1 MDVELMI
8 TILDRI
14 ELYDV
19 MKFYEKNKIIPVITM
34 LGRGTA
40 TQKQLR
46 ILGLDNTQ
54 KALIAGVISGG
65 ETHDFF
71 SKAKRELMID
81 IPGNGVMMSVP
92 LKSVGGGKTLSYITN
107 ERKPDKEV
115 PKMEFK
121 HELIVVVANS
131 GYTDDV
137 MDVARQAGAGGG
149 TVIHAKGTGA
159 KLANKFFGVS
169 LAEEKEVMFI
179 AETCTKKTT
188 IMKSIA
194 EKVGP
199 TTPAGAIC
207 FSLPI
212 TEIAGIRMLED

>member
-1 MDVELMI
+1 MDIGLMV

-19 MKFYEKNKIIPVITM
+19 MKFYERNNVAPVITM
-34 LGRGTA
+34 LGKGTA
-40 TQKQLR
+40 TEKQLR
-46 ILGLDNTQ
+46 VLGLDNMQ
-54 KALIAGVISGG
+54 KALIAGVISGS
-65 ETHDFF
+65 EKHEFF
-71 SKAKRELMID
+71 MRAKRELMID

-92 LKSVGGGKTLSYITN
+92 LKSVGGVKALSYISN
-107 ERKPDKEV
+107 ERKPDREV

-121 HELIVVVANS
+121 YELIIVVVNS
-131 GYTDDV
+131 GYTDTV
-137 MDVARQAGAGGG
+137 MDVAREAGAGGG

-169 LAEEKEVMFI
+169 LAEEKEVMLI
-179 AETCTKKTT
+179 AEASTKKSA

-194 EKVGP
+194 EKAG
-199 TTPAGAIC
+199 TSSPAGAIC

>member
-1 MDVELMI
+1 
-8 TILDRI
+8 
-14 ELYDV
+14 
-19 MKFYEKNKIIPVITM
+19 
-34 LGRGTA
+34 
-40 TQKQLR
+40 
-46 ILGLDNTQ
+46 
-54 KALIAGVISGG
+54 
-65 ETHDFF
+65 
-71 SKAKRELMID
+71 
-81 IPGNGVMMSVP
+81 
-92 LKSVGGGKTLSYITN
+92 
-107 ERKPDKEV
+107 
-115 PKMEFK
+115 MEFK

-188 IMKSIA
+188 IMKSIT